1 MPPSFSKRWKRNPN
15 ESILPE
21 MTFLKTIWIRREL
34 LWNLTARELKQR
46 YKGSALGFLWSVLTP
61 LFMAAIY
68 VIFLRLLARGVPMQD
83 ILIGVFA
90 WQYTTQCVMGGMTCV
105 TGNANLVKKVSFPRE
120 ILPLSQICANGI
132 GYLLSLLVQFP
143 VLALLLWHDPSA
155 AFSPA
160 TCPLFLFWMFWQ
172 TLFNLGLAAL
182 IGALNVYFR
191 DTQHIIGVLLS
202 AWFFMS
208 PVMYNMD
215 FAKNIAAQWPW
226 ALHLLFL
233 NPAAVILNGYRSSL
247 LAATPLEM
255 PLAAWVGFLLVPATL
270 FLGLAVYRRLQRN
283 FADLL

>member
-1 MPPSFSKRWKRNPN
+1 MPN
-15 ESILPE
+15 
-21 MTFLKTIWIRREL
+21 MTLVKTIWTRREL

-61 LFMAAIY
+61 LFMAVVY
-68 VIFLRLLARGVPMQD
+68 VVFLRLLARGVPMHD

-105 TGNANLVKKVSFPRE
+105 TGNANLVKKVAFPRE
-120 ILPLSQICANGI
+120 ILPVSQVCANGI

-143 VLALLLWHDPSA
+143 VLAVLLWRDPSA
-155 AFSPA
+155 AFDPA
-160 TCPLFLFWMFWQ
+160 TAPLFLFWMLWQ

-182 IGALNVYFR
+182 VGALNVHFR
-191 DTQHIIGVLLS
+191 DTQHLVGVLLS

-215 FAKNIAAQWPW
+215 FAKALASQWPL
-226 ALHLLFL
+226 ALKLYYL
-233 NPAAVILNGYRSSL
+233 NPAAVILNGYRASL
-247 LAATPLEM
+247 LAGTPFDM
-255 PLAAWVGFLLVPATL
+255 PIAAWVGFWLVPVVL
-270 FLGLAVYRRLQRN
+270 VVGLGVYHRLQRN